1 MKTWMSIIGTTMQRN
16 IWIRAWIAAL
26 VVLPLTISTAALAQ
40 DWAKNMFKHTSHD
53 FGTVARGAKA
63 EHCFSLENIYLE
75 DAHIA
80 SARVSCGCTTPE
92 VPAQIL
98 KTWDKAEVVAR
109 VDTRAHLGQKDVT
122 ISVVFDKPFP
132 AEVQLHIHCY
142 IRSDVVVQPGAVQF
156 GTVAQGAKS
165 QQKVTISYAGRN
177 DWRIQSVECA
187 NPSLSFQTIEV
198 ARGGG
203 LVTYDLLVTLA
214 DNAPPGY
221 IRDQFYL
228 LTNDANPRAARV
240 PVPVEG
246 VVQAPIAAHP
256 SPLYMGTVEAGKSI
270 TRQLVVRGTVPFRI
284 VRVEST
290 NPRFR
295 CAAPTVAGALHLL
308 PVTFEAGTGAGRHT
322 GRITIDTDT
331 SATPLVVEVS
341 VDVMASGPAG
351 KSVGWATGNRE

>member
-1 MKTWMSIIGTTMQRN
+1 
-16 IWIRAWIAAL
+16 
-26 VVLPLTISTAALAQ
+26 
-40 DWAKNMFKHTSHD
+40 MFKHTSHD
-53 FGTVARGAKA
+53 FGTVARGAKV
-63 EHCFSLENIYLE
+63 EHRFSLENIYLE

-80 SARVSCGCTTPE
+80 SARANCGCTIPE
-92 VPAQIL
+92 VPTQIL
-98 KTWDKAEVVAR
+98 KTRDKAEVIAR

-122 ISVVFDKPFP
+122 ITVVFDKPFP
-132 AEVQLHIHCY
+132 AEVQLQIHCY

-156 GTVAQGAKS
+156 GTVAQGTKS

-198 ARGGG
+198 ARGEG

-214 DNAPPGY
+214 GNAPPGY

-228 LTNDANPRAARV
+228 VTNDANPLAVRV

-246 VVQAPIAAHP
+246 VVQAAIAAHP

-270 TRQLVVRGTVPFRI
+270 TRQLVVSGTAPFRI
-284 VRVEST
+284 VHVEST

-295 CAAPTVAGALHLL
+295 CTVPTVAGALHLL
-308 PVTFEAGTGAGRHT
+308 PVTFDGGT
-322 GRITIDTDT
+322 
-331 SATPLVVEVS
+331 
-341 VDVMASGPAG
+341 ASGKPLAKLPLTPTPARLR
-351 KSVGWATGNRE
+351 W